1 LYLLFRDVMCGEELT
16 SGVGAIDL
24 EAFVLA

>member
-16 SGVGAIDL
+16 GGVCAVDL
-24 EAFVLA
+24 EALVFT